1 MFLMLKNQKKLMKL
15 YGSLVHDDYSIIVL
29 SNEIASFSSDI
40 ILKYQG
46 QDKVSFVIAPSKN
59 V

>member
-1 MFLMLKNQKKLMKL
+1 MKL